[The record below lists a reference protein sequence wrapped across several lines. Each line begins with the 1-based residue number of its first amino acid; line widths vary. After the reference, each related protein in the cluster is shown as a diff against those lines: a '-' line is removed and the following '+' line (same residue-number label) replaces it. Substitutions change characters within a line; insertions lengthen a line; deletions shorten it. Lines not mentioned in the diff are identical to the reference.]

1 MKTANEITGAT
12 FWTVQCLSQAF
23 DTRAEAWAAA
33 KQDGDNLAVEG
44 PWFQTSDGEM
54 HESEAAMA
62 MHIRD
67 AEGAAFDF
75 DGYNMA
81 GMEHRLPGQAVADAD
96 GEAKFRAYCKEMGAN
111 S

>member
-33 KQDGDNLAVEG
+33 KQDGYDLAVEG
-44 PWFQTSDGEM
+44 PWFQTSDGVM
-54 HESEAAMA
+54 HDSEAAMNL
-62 MHIRD
+62 HIAD
-67 AEGAAFDF
+67 AARAPFDF

-81 GMEHRLPGQAVADAD
+81 GVEHRLPGQVLADAD
-96 GEAKFRAYCKEMGAN
+96 GAAKFREYCREMGAN